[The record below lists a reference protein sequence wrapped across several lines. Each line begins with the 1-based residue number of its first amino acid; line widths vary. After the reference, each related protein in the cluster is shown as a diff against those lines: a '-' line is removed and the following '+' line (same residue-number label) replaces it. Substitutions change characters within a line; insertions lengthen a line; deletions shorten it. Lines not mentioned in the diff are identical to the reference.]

1 MPVNMSNEHTEKH
14 KLLSELDALRCRVKE
29 LETQLSLTS
38 GNVYEELMPLA
49 KDELNFFRSLL
60 NAIPDLVW
68 IKAPDGIYLACNEAF
83 ERFFGAKESEIVT
96 KTDYDFVDKSL
107 ADFFRSQD
115 KLAMQADKPCTNE
128 EWINIVATGERKL
141 VETIKTPVRSD
152 AGGLIGILGVARDIT
167 DRKQAEEGLLKQV
180 TALTRTLDSSKGVDF
195 ADLFDI
201 KDMQRLQDEFSDAM
215 GVASLITHPDG
226 SPITQASNFCELCEL
241 IRKTDKGRENCY
253 KSDAVFGQMRSGPTI
268 STCMSG
274 GLWDAG
280 AGISVG
286 GRHVANWLIGQV
298 RDERQ
303 GEENIRAYAHEI
315 GADEDDIAQAF
326 RKVGAMSHEQ
336 FLRVS
341 KVLYTLATQ
350 LSEIAYKNVQQ
361 SRFINELKRTEA
373 ELAQT
378 RNYLSNIIDSMP
390 SILIGV
396 DTSCRVT
403 QWNMEAEKVTAI
415 QARNALGRSIVEV
428 LPRMA
433 TKMVRI
439 EEAMRTRTPCSD
451 TLQTNISGCE
461 VLHENITVYPLVSNG
476 VDGAVIR
483 IDDVTDIVK
492 LEQMM
497 VQSEKMLSVGGLAAG
512 IAHEINNPLAG
523 ILGYALNIKRRIFGN
538 VEKNVKVA
546 QECGVSLEDVR
557 RYLEHR
563 GIPRMLDGINESGT
577 RAATIVRNM
586 LSFSRKSEMK
596 LERHDITELLD
607 NTLELAGNDYNLKI
621 KYDFRQ
627 IKIVREYEK
636 DIPPVR
642 CEKNEIQQVFLNL
655 LKNGAEAMMEKD
667 YDDGQPCFICRIKYE
682 KNNVVAEIEDNG
694 PGIDDGIRKRIF
706 EPFYTTKLVGHG
718 TGLGLSVSCFIVT
731 ELHHGS
737 MEIDSMSGKWTRF
750 IIKLPLG
757 DDAFFDKES
766 LES

>member
-1 MPVNMSNEHTEKH
+1 MPGNMSNEHNEKY
-14 KLLSELDALRCRVKE
+14 KLLSELDALRGRVKE

-38 GNVYEELMPLA
+38 DNVYVDLIPPQKGEQ
-49 KDELNFFRSLL
+49 NFFRSLL

-68 IKAPDGIYLACNEAF
+68 IKDPDGIYLSCNEAF
-83 ERFFGAKESEIVT
+83 ESFFGAKEAEIVT
-96 KTDYDFVDKSL
+96 KTDYDFVDESL

-115 KLAMQADKPCTNE
+115 KLAMQSDKPRTNE
-128 EWINIVATGERKL
+128 EWITIAETGERKL
-141 VETIKTPVRSD
+141 VETIKTPVRNEV
-152 AGGLIGILGVARDIT
+152 GELIGILGIARDIT
-167 DRKQAEEGLLKQV
+167 DRKLAEEGLLKRV
-180 TALTRTLDSSKGVDF
+180 TALTRALDSSEDVDF

-201 KDMQRLQDEFSDAM
+201 KDIQRLQDEFSDAT
-215 GVASLITHPDG
+215 GVASLITYPDG
-226 SPITQASNFCELCEL
+226 SPITQASNFCELCEI
-241 IRKTDKGRENCY
+241 IRETDKGRENCHR
-253 KSDAVFGQMRSGPTI
+253 SDAIFGQMRSGPTI

-298 RDERQ
+298 RDESQ
-303 GEENIRAYAHEI
+303 DENNIRAYAREI
-315 GADEDDIAQAF
+315 GADEDVVVREY
-326 RKVGAMSHEQ
+326 RKVRAMSQEQ

-361 SRFINELKRTEA
+361 ARSINDLKRTEA
-373 ELAQT
+373 ELAKT

-415 QARNALGRSIVEV
+415 PAKDVLGRTIVEV

-433 TKMVRI
+433 VKMDRI
-439 EEAMRTRTPCSD
+439 EEAIRTRTPCSD
-451 TLQTNISGCE
+451 SLQTDIAGCE
-461 VLHENITVYPLVSNG
+461 VLHESITVYPLVSNG

-492 LEQMM
+492 LQQMM
-497 VQSEKMLSVGGLAAG
+497 IQSEKMLSVGGLAAG

-523 ILGYALNIKRRIFGN
+523 ILGYALNIKRRIFGD
-538 VEKNVKVA
+538 VEKNVKAA
-546 QECGVSLEDVR
+546 QECGVSLDDVR
-557 RYLEHR
+557 KYLEYR
-563 GIPRMLDGINESGT
+563 DIPKMLDGINESGT

-596 LERHDITELLD
+596 LERHDVAELL
-607 NTLELAGNDYNLKI
+607 NTTLELAENDYNLKI
-621 KYDFRQ
+621 KYDFKQ
-627 IKIVREYEK
+627 INIVREYEK
-636 DIPPVR
+636 DVPPVR
-642 CEKNEIQQVFLNL
+642 CEKNEIQQVFLNI
-655 LKNGAEAMMEKD
+655 LKNGAEAMMEKV
-667 YDDGQPCFICRIKYE
+667 YNNEQPCFICRVKYE
-682 KNNVVAEIEDNG
+682 KDNVVVEIEDNG
-694 PGIDDGIRKRIF
+694 PGIDEGIRKRIF

-731 ELHHGS
+731 ELHHGC
-737 MEIDSMSGKWTRF
+737 MEIDSMAGEWTRF
-750 IIKLPLG
+750 IIKLPLEE
-757 DDAFFDKES
+757 DAS
-766 LES
+766 V